1 MHSDVIKKGLARAPH
16 RSLLK
21 ALGVTD
27 EEMKRPF
34 IGVAQAANEIIP
46 GHLHLKEIAQA
57 VKDGIRMAGGVPF
70 EFSTIGV
77 CDGLA
82 MNHEGMKYSL
92 PSRELIADS
101 VEIMVK
107 AHAFDAVVLVPNC
120 DKIIPGMIMGALRVN
135 LPTILISGGPM
146 LAGVCQGKNIA
157 LSNVFEAV
165 GKVKAGSLSAQELKE
180 IEDYA
185 CPGVGS
191 CAGLYTAN
199 SMNIWAEAA
208 GIALPGNGTIPAI
221 DARRMRLAKYSG
233 MRIMELFKKDIK
245 LLDIMTKNSIENAI
259 AVEMALG
266 GSSNTMLHSL
276 AIAFEA
282 GIPLHLDDFNKI
294 SEKVPQLCSLSP
306 AGEYY
311 IQDLDRAGGISAL
324 LKELSKKE
332 IINLKEISVNGKTVG
347 ENIRNTQILNNDVI
361 RDLENPYN
369 PEGGIVFLK
378 GNLAPRGAVVK
389 KSAVHPDMLLHEGPA
404 RVFNSEEESVK
415 AILSGKIKEGD
426 VVVIRYEGPK
436 GGPGMREM
444 LTPTSAIMG
453 MGLDREV
460 ALITDGR
467 FSGATRGASI
477 GHIAPEAAVG
487 GPIAIV
493 EDGDIIK
500 IDIPQK
506 KLDIKIEEK
515 EMKRRLNKLKVLT
528 SKIKSGYLKYY
539 ANLVGS
545 ADRGAVRSAYT
556 LNFKE

>member
-1 MHSDVIKKGLARAPH
+1 MRSDVIKKGVIRAPH

-21 ALGVTD
+21 ALGITD

-46 GHLHLKEIAQA
+46 GHLHLKRIAQA
-57 VKDGIRMAGGVPF
+57 AKDGIRMAGGVPF

-101 VEIMVK
+101 IEIMVK
-107 AHAFDAVVLVPNC
+107 AHAFDALVLVPNC
-120 DKIIPGMIMGALRVN
+120 DKIVPGMIMGALRVN
-135 LPTILISGGPM
+135 IPTILVSGGPM
-146 LAGVCQGKNIA
+146 LAGFYQGRNIA

-165 GKVKAGSLSAQELKE
+165 GRFQTGSISEQELKE
-180 IEDYA
+180 VEDCA
-185 CPGVGS
+185 CPGIGS

-199 SMNIWAEAA
+199 SMNIWAEAV
-208 GIALPGNGTIPAI
+208 GIALPGNGTIPAV
-221 DARRMRLAKYSG
+221 DARRIMLAKHTG
-233 MRIMELFKKDIK
+233 MRIMELFKKDVK
-245 LLDIMTKNSIENAI
+245 FLDIITKKAIENAI

-282 GIPLHLDDFNKI
+282 GIPFDIDDFNRI
-294 SEKVPQLCSLSP
+294 RERVPQLCSLSP
-306 AGEYY
+306 AGEYH

-324 LKELSKKE
+324 LKELSKKK
-332 IINLKEISVNGKTVG
+332 IINLGEITATDQ
-347 ENIRNTQILNNDVI
+347 NIGQNIKSAHILDNKVI
-361 RDLENPYN
+361 RTIGNSYN
-369 PEGGIVFLK
+369 TKGGIIFLK
-378 GNLAPRGAVVK
+378 GNLAPQGAVVK
-389 KSAVHPDMLLHEGPA
+389 SSAIHSDMLRHEGPA
-404 RVFNSEEESVK
+404 RVFESEEESAK
-415 AILSGKIKEGD
+415 AILEGKIKKGD
-426 VVVIRYEGPK
+426 VIVIRYEGPK

-444 LTPTSAIMG
+444 LTPTSAIAG
-453 MGLDREV
+453 MGLDKDV

-477 GHIAPEAAVG
+477 GHVAPEAAMG

-493 EDGDIIK
+493 REGDIIK

-506 KLDIKIEEK
+506 RLDLKIEEK
-515 EMKRRLNKLKVLT
+515 EIKQRLDKLKLPSST
-528 SKIKSGYLKYY
+528 AKSGYLKYY
-539 ANLVGS
+539 ANFVGP
-545 ADRGAVRSAYT
+545 ADKGAVR
-556 LNFKE
+556 NF

>member
-1 MHSDVIKKGLARAPH
+1 MRSDVIKKGVARAPH

-21 ALGVTD
+21 ALGITD
-27 EEMKRPF
+27 EEMNKPF

-46 GHLHLKEIAQA
+46 GHLHLKEIARA

-101 VEIMVK
+101 IEIMAK
-107 AHAFDAVVLVPNC
+107 AHAFDALVLVPNC
-120 DKIIPGMIMGALRVN
+120 DKIVPGMIMGALRVN
-135 LPTILISGGPM
+135 IPTILISGGPM
-146 LAGVCQGKNIA
+146 LAGFYQGKNIA

-165 GKVKAGSLSAQELKE
+165 GKFQTDSISEQELKE
-180 IEDYA
+180 VEDYA
-185 CPGVGS
+185 CPGIGS

-199 SMNIWAEAA
+199 SMNIWAEAV

-221 DARRMRLAKYSG
+221 DARRIRLAKYAG
-233 MRIMELFKKDIK
+233 MRIMELLKKDVK
-245 LLDIMTKNSIENAI
+245 FLDIITKKAIENGI
-259 AVEMALG
+259 TVEMALG

-282 GIPLHLDDFNKI
+282 GIPFDIDDFNRI
-294 SEKVPQLCSLSP
+294 REQVPQLCSLSP
-306 AGEYY
+306 AGEYH

-324 LKELSKKE
+324 LKELNRKK
-332 IINLKEISVNGKTVG
+332 IINLGEITVTGKNIG
-347 ENIRNTQILNNDVI
+347 QNIENAFILNNEVI
-361 RDLENPYN
+361 RTIENSYN
-369 PEGGIVFLK
+369 PKGGIVFLK
-378 GNLAPRGAVVK
+378 GNLAPQGAVVK
-389 KSAVHPDMLLHEGPA
+389 SSAIHSDMLRHEGPA
-404 RVFNSEEESVK
+404 RVFESEEESTK
-415 AILSGKIKEGD
+415 AILEGKIKKGD
-426 VVVIRYEGPK
+426 VIVIRYEGPK

-444 LTPTSAIMG
+444 LTPTSAIAG
-453 MGLDREV
+453 MGLDKDV

-477 GHIAPEAAVG
+477 GHIAPEAAMG

-493 EDGDIIK
+493 REGDIIK

-506 KLDIKIEEK
+506 RLDLKIDEEEIKQRLDKLE
-515 EMKRRLNKLKVLT
+515 LPSST
-528 SKIKSGYLKYY
+528 AKSGYLKYY
-539 ANLVGS
+539 ANFVGS
-545 ADRGAVRSAYT
+545 ADKGAVR
-556 LNFKE
+556 NI

>member
-1 MHSDVIKKGLARAPH
+1 MHSDVIKKGLTKAPH

-46 GHLHLKEIAQA
+46 GHLHLREIAQA
-57 VKDGIRMAGGVPF
+57 AKDGIRMAGGVPF

-101 VEIMVK
+101 IEIMVK

-146 LAGVCQGKNIA
+146 LAGVYQNKNIA

-165 GKVKAGSLSAQELKE
+165 GKVKAGSLSTQELKE

-311 IQDLDRAGGISAL
+311 IQDLDRAGGIPAL
-324 LKELSKKE
+324 LKELSKKDV
-332 IINLKEISVNGKTVG
+332 INLKEISVNGRTVG
-347 ENIRNTQILNNDVI
+347 ENIRTTQILDNNVI
-361 RDLENPYN
+361 RGLENPHN

-378 GNLAPRGAVVK
+378 GNLAPQGAVVK

-404 RVFNSEEESVK
+404 RVFDSEEESVQ
-415 AILSGKIKEGD
+415 AILGGKIKEGD
-426 VVVIRYEGPK
+426 VLVIRYEGPK

-500 IDIPQK
+500 IDI
-506 KLDIKIEEK
+506 L
-515 EMKRRLNKLKVLT
+515 
-528 SKIKSGYLKYY
+528 
-539 ANLVGS
+539 
-545 ADRGAVRSAYT
+545 
-556 LNFKE
+556 

>member
-1 MHSDVIKKGLARAPH
+1 MRSDVIKKGLARAPH

-21 ALGVTD
+21 ALGITD

-46 GHLHLKEIAQA
+46 GHLHLKELAQA

-101 VEIMVK
+101 IEVMVR
-107 AHAFDAVVLVPNC
+107 AHAFDALVLVPNC
-120 DKIIPGMIMGALRVN
+120 DKIVPGMIMGALRVN

-146 LAGVCQGKNIA
+146 LAGFYQGKNIA

-165 GKVKAGSLSAQELKE
+165 GKFSAGTINEKELKE
-180 IEDYA
+180 VEDYA
-185 CPGVGS
+185 CPGIGS

-199 SMNIWAEAA
+199 SMNIWAEAV
-208 GIALPGNGTIPAI
+208 GIALPGNGTIPAV
-221 DARRMRLAKYSG
+221 DARRIRLTKHAG
-233 MRIMELFKKDIK
+233 MKIMELLEKDVK
-245 LLDIMTKNSIENAI
+245 FLDIITKKSIENAI
-259 AVEMALG
+259 TVEMALG

-282 GIPLHLDDFNKI
+282 GISLCIDDINKI

-306 AGEYY
+306 AGKYH

-324 LKELSKKE
+324 IKELSRKK
-332 IINLKEISVNGKTVG
+332 IINLEEKSVTRKEIG
-347 ENIRNTQILNNDVI
+347 ENIKDAQILDSEVMRSI
-361 RDLENPYN
+361 ENPYN
-369 PEGGIVFLK
+369 QEGSIVFLK
-378 GNLAPRGAVVK
+378 GNLAPQGAVVK
-389 KSAVHPDMLLHEGPA
+389 SSAVHQDILRHEGPA
-404 RVFNSEEESVK
+404 RVFESEEESTK
-415 AILSGKIKEGD
+415 AILEGKIRKGD
-426 VVVIRYEGPK
+426 VIVIRNEGPK

-444 LTPTSAIMG
+444 LTPTSAIAG
-453 MGLDREV
+453 MGLDRDV

-477 GHIAPEAAVG
+477 GHVAPEAAVG

-493 EDGDIIK
+493 KDGDIIQ
-500 IDIPQK
+500 INIPDK
-506 KLDIKIEEK
+506 RLIIKLEEK
-515 EMKRRLNKLKVLT
+515 EIEERLERLKRPTLRA
-528 SKIKSGYLKYY
+528 KSGYLNYY
-539 ANLVGS
+539 TNLVGS
-545 ADRGAVRSAYT
+545 ADKGAVRR
-556 LNFKE
+556 

>member
-101 VEIMVK
+101 IEIMVK
-107 AHAFDAVVLVPNC
+107 AHAFDALVLVPNC

-165 GKVKAGSLSAQELKE
+165 GKVKAGSLSEQELKE

-208 GIALPGNGTIPAI
+208 GIALPGNGTIPAV
-221 DARRMRLAKYSG
+221 DARRMRLAKCSG
-233 MRIMELFKKDIK
+233 MKIMELFEKDVK

-282 GIPLHLDDFNKI
+282 GIPLYIDDFNEI

-306 AGEYY
+306 VGKYH
-311 IQDLDRAGGISAL
+311 IQDLDRAGGISTL

-332 IINLKEISVNGKTVG
+332 IINLKEISVSGKTIG
-347 ENIRNTQILNNDVI
+347 ENFSNAKMLDNEIIRG
-361 RDLENPYN
+361 LENPYN
-369 PEGGIVFLK
+369 QEGGIVFLK
-378 GNLAPRGAVVK
+378 GNLAPQGAVVK
-389 KSAVHPDMLLHEGPA
+389 KSAVHPDMLSHEGPA
-404 RVFNSEEESVK
+404 RVFNSEEESVQT
-415 AILSGKIKEGD
+415 ILSGKIKKGD

-444 LTPTSAIMG
+444 LTPTSAITG

-487 GPIAIV
+487 GPIAIIK
-493 EDGDIIK
+493 DGDIIK
-500 IDIPQK
+500 IDISQK
-506 KLDIKIEEK
+506 RLDIKIEEK
-515 EMKRRLNKLKVLT
+515 EIKQRLNKLKIPT
-528 SKIKSGYLKYY
+528 SKIKSGYLRYY
-539 ANLVGS
+539 ANFVGS
-545 ADRGAVRSAYT
+545 ADRGAVRSI
-556 LNFKE
+556 